1 MEFYSFLI
9 KFISFFVLVLSFF
22 FSFSKNK
29 DLFSP
34 VKIYTVF
41 CLFFYADIFFGNY
54 SLYVISIY
62 FIQTLIV
69 LCASFFEPK
78 VLLSNYYTSK
88 EDNSKAIIF
97 VVWALSSIPLINQF
111 FLINELGGVVA
122 TVGNISGR
130 VKFFQGRGYIPI
142 INGFI
147 VFLNLVY
154 FYSILQ
160 KPTLKRMFF
169 YSLHFLILIVFG
181 LLSGSR
187 SSIVMTVLILFIMYN
202 YYYKRVGVKLSF
214 FIVFFAVIMVS
225 FLGAIRNNVSTSDG
239 FVTVNNIS
247 AFDNLELSHFKY
259 GLIPL
264 EIITDA
270 SDIDFQYGLTYLSLL
285 TNFIPREIYP
295 EKLDSGGI
303 YFTKKYTGDAWG
315 GDSNLATGAVTEGI
329 INFGFF
335 YGPIIG
341 FLSIFLF
348 YIAGI
353 QFYKKFIFKRRTGVS
368 GLLII
373 PYVYFV
379 LLAAR
384 YSYSE
389 FSYVIFNFILTVLLP
404 YFVVVFFI
412 KLNFL
417 RR

>member
-1 MEFYSFLI
+1 
-9 KFISFFVLVLSFF
+9 
-22 FSFSKNK
+22 
-29 DLFSP
+29 
-34 VKIYTVF
+34 
-41 CLFFYADIFFGNY
+41 
-54 SLYVISIY
+54 
-62 FIQTLIV
+62 
-69 LCASFFEPK
+69 
-78 VLLSNYYTSK
+78 
-88 EDNSKAIIF
+88 
-97 VVWALSSIPLINQF
+97 
-111 FLINELGGVVA
+111 
-122 TVGNISGR
+122 
-130 VKFFQGRGYIPI
+130 
-142 INGFI
+142 
-147 VFLNLVY
+147 
-154 FYSILQ
+154 
-160 KPTLKRMFF
+160 
-169 YSLHFLILIVFG
+169 
-181 LLSGSR
+181 
-187 SSIVMTVLILFIMYN
+187 
-202 YYYKRVGVKLSF
+202 
-214 FIVFFAVIMVS
+214 MVS

-315 GDSNLATGAVTEGI
+315 GFEFSYWSCYRGHNK
-329 INFGFF
+329 FWFF

-384 YSYSE
+384 YSCSE